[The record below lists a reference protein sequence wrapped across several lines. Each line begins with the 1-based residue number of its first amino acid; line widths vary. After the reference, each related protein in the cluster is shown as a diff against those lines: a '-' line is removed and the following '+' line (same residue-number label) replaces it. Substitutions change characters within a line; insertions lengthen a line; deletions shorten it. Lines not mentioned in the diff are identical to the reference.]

1 MATPL
6 IATGSVPVVPNRDAT
21 LVERISRR
29 VGLALL
35 EWSRTAELRRSR
47 EHLAELHERRVEAER
62 LRTELQRQV
71 ILTRLM

>member
-6 IATGSVPVVPNRDAT
+6 IETGSVPVVPHRDAT
-21 LVERISRR
+21 LVERISLRA
-29 VGLALL
+29 GLALVA
-35 EWSRTAELRRSR
+35 WSRRAEQRNSR

-71 ILTRLM
+71 MLTRLI

>member
-6 IATGSVPVVPNRDAT
+6 IETGSMPVVSHRDAT
-21 LVERISRR
+21 LVERISLRA
-29 VGLALL
+29 GLALVA
-35 EWSRTAELRRSR
+35 WSRRAEQRNSR

-71 ILTRLM
+71 MLTRLI